1 MFQNAQKLSKIR
13 IFRIMDNTYSLIE
26 YDNMKI
32 CTIFVLHFLNFIQQ
46 LNKILTMNNSTS
58 SNQEQVKQA
67 TRIQTSILNGVERKA
82 LIWMAERMPRWV
94 TSDMLSLVGM
104 VGAFV
109 VAAGYILSAKDINYL
124 WVSSLG
130 FLIHWFGDSMDGT
143 LARVRNTQRPLY
155 GFYLD
160 HTLDAITELIMFAGI
175 GLSWLM
181 RLDIALI
188 AFIVYLLMTLNVT
201 INTHLKSEFRLTYA
215 KLGPTEFRVLMVILN
230 TLLIYVRAL
239 REYRTAITLFDNTL
253 VLTGLDIIAIVVIAV
268 LLIIYI
274 TTVISD
280 ARGYAKI
287 DPLKHPRL

>member
-1 MFQNAQKLSKIR
+1 MNDSKTS
-13 IFRIMDNTYSLIE
+13 DVNT
-26 YDNMKI
+26 
-32 CTIFVLHFLNFIQQ
+32 
-46 LNKILTMNNSTS
+46 
-58 SNQEQVKQA
+58 VKQA

-94 TSDMLSLVGM
+94 TSDMLSMVGM

-109 VAAGYILSAKDINYL
+109 VATGYILSIRDINYL
-124 WVSSLG
+124 WISSLG

-143 LARVRNTQRPLY
+143 LARVRHTQRPLY
-155 GFYLD
+155 GFYID

-175 GLSWLM
+175 GFSWLM
-181 RLDIALI
+181 RLDIALM

-239 REYRTAITLFDNTL
+239 REYRTTITIADNTI
-253 VLTGLDIIAIVVIAV
+253 VLTGVDIIAIAVIAL

-274 TTVISD
+274 TTIISD
-280 ARGYAKI
+280 ARDYAKI
-287 DPLKHPRL
+287 DPLKKSSRI

>member
-1 MFQNAQKLSKIR
+1 MNDSKTS
-13 IFRIMDNTYSLIE
+13 DVNT
-26 YDNMKI
+26 
-32 CTIFVLHFLNFIQQ
+32 
-46 LNKILTMNNSTS
+46 
-58 SNQEQVKQA
+58 VKQA

-82 LIWMAERMPRWV
+82 LIWMAVRMPRWV
-94 TSDMLSLVGM
+94 TSDMLSMVGM

-109 VAAGYILSAKDINYL
+109 VATGYILSIRDINYL
-124 WVSSLG
+124 WISSLG

-143 LARVRNTQRPLY
+143 LARVRHTQRPLY
-155 GFYLD
+155 GFYID

-175 GLSWLM
+175 GFSWLM
-181 RLDIALI
+181 RLDIALM

-239 REYRTAITLFDNTL
+239 REYRTTITIADNTI
-253 VLTGLDIIAIVVIAV
+253 VLTGVDIIAIAVIAL

-274 TTVISD
+274 TTIISD
-280 ARGYAKI
+280 ARDYAKI
-287 DPLKHPRL
+287 DPLKKSSRI